1 MPIKFEKPGNP
12 EIRMFDM
19 ENRMRW
25 LGLDFGER
33 RIGVAV
39 SDPLAITAQ
48 GVAVIERA
56 GLKKDLELIQQIIHT
71 YEVDGIVLGL
81 PKNMN
86 GTEGPAAE
94 KVRDF
99 GRRLEERSALKVV
112 YWDERLSTNSA
123 QRVMIDA
130 DLSRRKRK
138 ANIDRL
144 AAIIILQ
151 NYLDF
156 ILNSAGNCKT
166 PSE

>member
-1 MPIKFEKPGNP
+1 
-12 EIRMFDM
+12 
-19 ENRMRW
+19 MRQ

-39 SDPLAITAQ
+39 SDPLGITAQ
-48 GVAVIERA
+48 GVSVVERS
-56 GLKKDLELIQQIIHT
+56 GSLKKDLELILSIIHS

-99 GRRLEERSALKVV
+99 GRLLEEMSSIKVI
-112 YWDERLSTNSA
+112 YWDERLSTSSA
-123 QRVMIDA
+123 QRVMLDA

-138 ANIDRL
+138 ARVDRL
-144 AAIIILQ
+144 AAVIILQ
-151 NYLDF
+151 NYLDYRHV
-156 ILNSAGNCKT
+156 SR
-166 PSE
+166 

>member
-1 MPIKFEKPGNP
+1 
-12 EIRMFDM
+12 
-19 ENRMRW
+19 MRL

-48 GVAVIERA
+48 GISVIQRNGSVE
-56 GLKKDLELIQQIIHT
+56 KDLELIKQFIHT
-71 YEVDGIVLGL
+71 YEVESIVLGL

-94 KVRDF
+94 KVRQF
-99 GRRLEERSALKVV
+99 GRFLEDASALKVI
-112 YWDERLSTNSA
+112 YWDERLSTSSA
-123 QRVMIDA
+123 QRIMIEA

-138 ANIDRL
+138 ASIDRL
-144 AAIIILQ
+144 AAVIILQ

-156 ILNSAGNCKT
+156 STNLNISK
-166 PSE
+166 SQFRQDLQD

>member
-1 MPIKFEKPGNP
+1 
-12 EIRMFDM
+12 
-19 ENRMRW
+19 MRL

-48 GVAVIERA
+48 GISVIERGA
-56 GLKKDLELIQQIIHT
+56 SVKKDLELIQKIIHT

-94 KVRDF
+94 KARNF
-99 GRRLEERSALKVV
+99 GRLLEEKSSLKVI
-112 YWDERLSTNSA
+112 YWDERLSTSSA

-130 DLSRRKRK
+130 DISRRKRK
-138 ANIDRL
+138 ASVDML
-144 AAIIILQ
+144 AAVIILQ
-151 NYLDF
+151 NYLD
-156 ILNSAGNCKT
+156 SRTAR
-166 PSE
+166 